1 MKKERVLPIIII
13 IILVGLS
20 LQHDFKTSISKSS
33 FEKNQLNLPNSFLDL
48 VEHAPI
54 LIVSNNDFETLNF
67 TGEGTNLE
75 PYIITNLFINASGV
89 TNGIEI
95 HNTNAYF
102 EIKNCTILTDYIAI
116 LLSAT
121 AASTAKII
129 NNTCI
134 SKSDD
139 GAGAGITGTYG
150 CTITDNEFANF
161 MQGIHLNHAHNN
173 IITNNI
179 FPFNNYQGIN
189 IRYSNYN
196 EITYN
201 LIQNTQQH
209 GIAIVG
215 ENSHD
220 NIIHHNTFINN
231 SLAEEYRIDGERTG
245 TIGSQGYDEGYN
257 NFWYDEEGKYGNHWS
272 DLEGRKTY
280 PIDGPAEAEDIY
292 PLELTYNESADISV
306 IAIITAII
314 TISSLGKLLKKKK
327 KQ

>member
-1 MKKERVLPIIII
+1 MGNDRSVLNNQNSVIKPTVNSTTSTHWEIT
-13 IILVGLS
+13 VNPPKATRRLS
-20 LQHDFKTSISKSS
+20 I
-33 FEKNQLNLPNSFLDL
+33 
-48 VEHAPI
+48 
-54 LIVSNNDFETLNF
+54 
-67 TGEGTNLE
+67 
-75 PYIITNLFINASGV
+75 
-89 TNGIEI
+89 
-95 HNTNAYF
+95 
-102 EIKNCTILTDYIAI
+102 
-116 LLSAT
+116 

-209 GIAIVG
+209 GLAIVG

-257 NFWYDEEGKYGNHWS
+257 NFWYDEDGN
-272 DLEGRKTY
+272 
-280 PIDGPAEAEDIY
+280 
-292 PLELTYNESADISV
+292 ELNLLNLFLCESLVPCSYTQIFSENGNYY
-306 IAIITAII
+306 
-314 TISSLGKLLKKKK
+314 TISSYATGCVGIGVTPVPEPATILLFGAGLAGLAGFGRSKKKK
-327 KQ
+327 K